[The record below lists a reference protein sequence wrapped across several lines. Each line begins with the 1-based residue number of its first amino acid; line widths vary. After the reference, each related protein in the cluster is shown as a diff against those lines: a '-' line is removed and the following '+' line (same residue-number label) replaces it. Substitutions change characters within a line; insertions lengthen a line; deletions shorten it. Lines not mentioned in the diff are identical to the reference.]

1 MEDEAEQR
9 KLLETIARIRKKD
22 STIYDPASKLHPDDS
37 EEENEDA
44 DAVPAPKPKRQK
56 AMRLA
61 EVNMREVCEMTWLT
75 CLM

>member
-9 KLLETIARIRKKD
+9 KLLDTIARIRKKD

-37 EEENEDA
+37 EEENEDM
-44 DAVPAPKPKRQK
+44 DAAPAPKAKRQK

-61 EVNMREVCEMTWLT
+61 EVNMREVCEVP
-75 CLM
+75 